1 MPIIVEYSYADGTKE
16 KVTYPVQV
24 WRKNDAQVTKVL
36 ATDKELTGVLLDP
49 DLETADV
56 DVSNNS
62 WPKQEQESEFDSF
75 KEGTE
80 DQYVLRQI
88 YYIKKPMFLHRLL
101 FFLYICSV
109 MSIPLFISGG
119 EIAFV
124 IFIVIMVFGAD
135 KVPDIARGLGKGM
148 RTLKNAT
155 EDIKSEIT
163 KSADKQGINTDI
175 AKDMK
180 KEIDDAKKN
189 IEEITGSV
197 KRKF

>member
-1 MPIIVEYSYADGTKE
+1 
-16 KVTYPVQV
+16 
-24 WRKNDAQVTKVL
+24 
-36 ATDKELTGVLLDP
+36 
-49 DLETADV
+49 
-56 DVSNNS
+56 
-62 WPKQEQESEFDSF
+62 
-75 KEGTE
+75 
-80 DQYVLRQI
+80 
-88 YYIKKPMFLHRLL
+88 MFLHRLL

-124 IFIVIMVFGAD
+124 VFIVIMVFGAD